1 MGPVEK
7 PKDFKG
13 SLKRLV
19 RYLSGHKVAL
29 SIVILTT
36 ILSTVFTIFA
46 PKVLGWAT
54 TSLSETIFARAM
66 GNVQA
71 AIDFSYIGKV
81 LLFLL
86 GLYVLSAFFQYI
98 QQYVMA
104 GVSQRVVYD
113 MRKQIDE
120 KLDRL
125 PLKYYDGGPTAR
137 S

>member
-1 MGPVEK
+1 MSDNGNKQGMPKGPRRGGHGGPGMGPVEK

-19 RYLSGHKVAL
+19 RYLSGHKVSL
-29 SIVILTT
+29 SIVMVTT
-36 ILSTVFTIFA
+36 VLSTVFTIFA

-86 GLYVLSAFFQYI
+86 
-98 QQYVMA
+98 
-104 GVSQRVVYD
+104 
-113 MRKQIDE
+113 
-120 KLDRL
+120 
-125 PLKYYDGGPTAR
+125 
-137 S
+137 